1 MQKKSSAQINQAR
14 LIKGLAVCLLASC
27 FSLTLGNGCTRSKY
41 RVQADG
47 EAYKTIAERNGDP
60 RWHTRDYDIN
70 IDSRSRYFD
79 PFDPDCPPLPPDDP
93 TSHQYMHCVDGMKGW
108 KHWHDNGTRQ
118 TLENPL
124 WKDQLA
130 EYVSLNDEGEVELNI
145 DSSIRLAYI
154 HSPSHQNQLET
165 LYLSALD
172 VNTERF
178 RLDTQFFGGYG
189 TNYVHQGDLIPPAL
203 RLEPALGRYVVNPAI
218 DGAESNRLTVG
229 RPFGANPAFEVSRT
243 FASAGQL
250 LVGFANSFLFEFTG
264 TDADLS
270 ASLVNFSFVQPLL
283 RGGGRAVALE
293 DLTFAERNLL
303 ANLRSYAQFRQGFY
317 TQVAIG
323 ELGVSGPQRAGR
335 GTSLQIF
342 AGRATLG
349 GYVGLLQ
356 RKQQIRNS
364 EDNLNLQ
371 VRTLSQLVALLDAG
385 LIDLVQVDL
394 FRQSVESDRSSL
406 IRSRNEFLAELDAYK
421 TRTLGLP
428 PNLPVALD
436 DGLIKQFQLVD
447 RNATGVQ
454 DRIAELQEAVGRLS
468 DDMSGQV
475 LKEQKALVLE
485 MLPPL
490 QRQLDTVK
498 ADLALLQEKLPT
510 REKSL
515 SESDKERFETDIE
528 QLNQAMA
535 EQEREFAEVLEV
547 AESMRQSNLEGDI
560 DRQLIAAEVRTI
572 VILLRDMLRIV
583 QGSILVQAR
592 SRLESVVIDSIEL
605 DSEEAYRIALANR
618 LDFMN
623 GRASLVDSWRLI
635 EINANA
641 LKSVLNLRADGDVR
655 TARNNP
661 VSFRAPTADVRLGV
675 EFDAP
680 LTRLVERNAYRESL
694 INYQRSRRAYIQS
707 RDALHLDLRILLRE
721 IEALRKNLEI
731 QRRAVAIAIRR
742 VDLTRAA
749 LYAPV
754 PPPQP
759 GQRAAQFGPTAAI
772 NLRSAQAALRDTQ
785 DQFLGVW
792 LNYYASRMRLAREL
806 GLMMLDGEGR
816 WIEMPES
823 SYNIQLE
830 LEAMPEASE
839 LPPPLPDNLLEAVE
853 VLPEEFA
860 FEVPVEALETAELD
874 FDNGALIINEPLI
887 E

>member
-172 VNTERF
+172 VSTERF